1 VAQENI
7 KGHFP
12 LNFLTIEELD
22 IFLSKCPYKEKDEK
36 EDDHNLETG
45 LRNIRIKRSIRRMGS
60 TPTRIAQHQS

>member
-36 EDDHNLETG
+36 EDNHKFGN
-45 LRNIRIKRSIRRMGS
+45 KS
-60 TPTRIAQHQS
+60 QKH